1 MKINVSR
8 IITLLL
14 LGFQTYA
21 FAYSLDEKKF
31 MVAQSLFFECWNYR
45 KLNNS
50 TANEDN
56 SVRGRKCNCLSQN
69 TTAALDGE
77 TIDLIFSGKKTL
89 EAGALDRSVQLCK
102 DNFEKYP
109 ASQELPNA
117 LKTFGPD
124 SSTVFSGRPQRYTAF
139 RQHIY
144 TADMKYIRT
153 VELENG
159 KYLYDIN
166 VLPGRDLN
174 TITDARAG
182 KTYSLVRTYNNTA
195 NAALRNYEYL
205 FFIPDLLGYL
215 AVDSK
220 RNLLASQVVSVNDGI
235 VIETHYIRSQAL
247 ICSALK
253 EARSRAGSEMA
264 ISLFKEFLVAA
275 IKSYAGA
282 SYGGGTFVGQTTSG
296 RQISGTYTTYDNSWL
311 GEHYSRGLEVI
322 FSGGAS
328 LSKINA
334 EMDRLEC
341 ETR

>member
-1 MKINVSR
+1 MKIVIGI
-8 IITLLL
+8 IITLLSI
-14 LGFQTYA
+14 GPQTCA
-21 FAYSLDEKKF
+21 LAHSLDEKTF
-31 MVAQSLFFECWNYR
+31 MVTQSLFFECWNYR
-45 KLNNS
+45 KLNSS
-50 TANEDN
+50 TANEDD

-77 TIDLIFSGKKTL
+77 TIDLMFSNKKAL
-89 EAGALDRSVQLCK
+89 EPGALDRAVRFCK

-109 ASQELPNA
+109 ASQALPNT
-117 LKTFGPD
+117 LKNFGPD
-124 SSTVFSGRPQRYTAF
+124 SSKVFNGRSQRYTAF

-144 TADMKYIRT
+144 TAEMKYIRT

-174 TITDARAG
+174 TITDAKAG
-182 KTYSLVRTYNNTA
+182 KAYSLVRTYSNTT

-220 RNLLASQVVSVNDGI
+220 RNLLASQVMSTTDGT
-235 VIETHYIRSQAL
+235 VVETHYIRSQAL
-247 ICSALK
+247 ICSALQ
-253 EARSRAGSEMA
+253 EARSRARTDMA
-264 ISLFKEFLVAA
+264 VSIFKEFLVAA

-282 SYGGGTFVGQTTSG
+282 SYGGGTFVGQTTTG

-311 GEHYSRGLEVI
+311 GEHYSKGLEVI

-328 LSKINA
+328 LYQISA
-334 EMDRLEC
+334 EMGRLEC
-341 ETR
+341 DT